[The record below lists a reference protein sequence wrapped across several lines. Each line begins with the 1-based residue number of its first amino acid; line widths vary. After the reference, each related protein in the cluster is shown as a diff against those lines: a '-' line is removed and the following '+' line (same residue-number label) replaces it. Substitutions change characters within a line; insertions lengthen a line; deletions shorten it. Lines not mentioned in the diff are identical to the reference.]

1 MELSSYFKSIP
12 QKRKK
17 QCEFNIYGPHYT
29 NIKERFYS
37 VTSKV
42 EDYKRQMKRNKKV
55 RLFPP
60 IHYFFIEHAVERL
73 GKAFEK
79 LRQTRGKMIDEY
91 ESSVGDCFKFGECL
105 KLGAFLCK
113 YHKTA
118 FHNIKG
124 KHNNIIKTTIKV
136 AKDFQNV
143 IKRLREKGVIIN

>member
-1 MELSSYFKSIP
+1 M
-12 QKRKK
+12 
-17 QCEFNIYGPHYT
+17 
-29 NIKERFYS
+29 
-37 VTSKV
+37 
-42 EDYKRQMKRNKKV
+42 
-55 RLFPP
+55 
-60 IHYFFIEHAVERL
+60 ERL

-91 ESSVGDCFKFGECL
+91 ESSVGDCFKFGEYL